1 MRAIGA
7 RAFPSSFVLLLG
19 LGPAIAG
26 VAGSA
31 GVASASAVASA
42 SEIRQPAVFHSGPA
56 GPAGRVASLELASG
70 ERITPPL
77 PAGAELA
84 NAAALGEH
92 GWVVTAVR
100 AQEIVVLTGD
110 ITSAATLP
118 APPVA
123 SRLRREPLPLV
134 EDGHLGGLVW
144 LEGDSPRT
152 LAVRYARFNGIG
164 WEAPRTIAAPGPGS
178 QLALAAARLADNT
191 WLLAWSA
198 FDGHDDEIVWSRQA
212 ADGTWSAPRR
222 VAADN
227 DVPDITPALT
237 ATADGALLAW
247 SRFDGNGYRV
257 VTAHFHAGRW
267 EKPVAAASSG
277 SFFPAFQATGSTAR
291 WLLYQT
297 AAPQGWAALEVD
309 GTGKTGRS
317 ARVATASGVA
327 NGETPVV
334 EAAPDHA
341 GVSFR
346 WPATGEERAASW
358 VRP

>member
-1 MRAIGA
+1 MRAMGV
-7 RAFPSSFVLLLG
+7 RAFTLSWVLVSG
-19 LGPAIAG
+19 LG
-26 VAGSA
+26 S
-31 GVASASAVASA
+31 ASA
-42 SEIRQPAVFHSGPA
+42 SEIRQPAIFHSGPA
-56 GPAGRVASLELASG
+56 GPAGKVASLELASG
-70 ERITPPL
+70 ERVTPPL
-77 PAGAELA
+77 PKGADLA

-110 ITSAATLP
+110 TKTAAALP

-152 LAVRYARFNGIG
+152 LAVRYARFNGSG

-178 QLALAAARLADNT
+178 QLALASVRLPDGS

-212 ADGTWSAPRR
+212 VDGTWSAPQR

-247 SRFDGNGYRV
+247 SRFDGNGYQV
-257 VTAHFHAGRW
+257 VTARFRAGRW
-267 EKPVAAASSG
+267 EKPLAAGPSG
-277 SFFPAFQATGSTAR
+277 SFFPAFQASGSTAR

-297 AAPQGWAALEVD
+297 AGPQGWAAMEVD
-309 GTGKTGRS
+309 GTGKAGRS
-317 ARVATASGVA
+317 ARVATASGAA

-334 EAAPDHA
+334 EAAPDGI